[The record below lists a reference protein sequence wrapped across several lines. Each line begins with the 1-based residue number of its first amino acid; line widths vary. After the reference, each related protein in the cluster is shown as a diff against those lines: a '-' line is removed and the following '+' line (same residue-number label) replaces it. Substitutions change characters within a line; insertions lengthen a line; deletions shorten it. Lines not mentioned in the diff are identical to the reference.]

1 KQLPPP
7 DSNISEC
14 SDLSDTY
21 EEEKPTPTNQE
32 TGLDAVDGV
41 QPELQRN
48 DQESELTRMN
58 IMSEYFGNGIK
69 DSLDQLLGP
78 IPVDAKT
85 LFRNKHFLLT
95 CTVPSKGIAATA
107 KQFSSTPFIKQHI
120 RRQIEAGGGKVYQFF
135 EDVPKNKYK
144 QCKLIAPRP
153 STTAMYVQCLA
164 SDIVAVSHEWI
175 IQCCQVLMIVDHKPF
190 VLPAGWSFLENRFIE
205 WSSGR
210 AKERRT
216 SVTPFTSVCI
226 NVASLC
232 KDFND
237 FWSRVCKLAGGT
249 VRLIKTESD
258 ITDNLTGYLLTDQ
271 AFPEEIKIKAA
282 RTGLL
287 VVSTVWVVQC
297 LILGRVCHPNSNE
310 KLTQIYQEE
319 DY

>member
-1 KQLPPP
+1 MY
-7 DSNISEC
+7 I
-14 SDLSDTY
+14 
-21 EEEKPTPTNQE
+21 
-32 TGLDAVDGV
+32 A
-41 QPELQRN
+41 R
-48 DQESELTRMN
+48 
-58 IMSEYFGNGIK
+58 EYFGNDGK

-78 IPVDAKT
+78 IPVNAKT

-95 CTVPSKGIAATA
+95 CTVPSKSIETNA
-107 KQFSSTPFIKQHI
+107 KQFAITPFVKQHI

-153 STTAMYVQCLA
+153 SITAMYVQCLA

-175 IQCCQVLMIVDHKPF
+175 IQCCQVLMLVDQKPY
-190 VLPAGWSFLENRFIE
+190 VLPAGWSFLENRFID
-205 WSSGR
+205 WNCGR
-210 AKERRT
+210 AKDKRST
-216 SVTPFTSVCI
+216 ATPFASVCI

-258 ITDNLTGYLLTDQ
+258 ITENLTGYLLTDQ
-271 AFPEEIKIKAA
+271 EFPEDIKIKAS
-282 RTGLL
+282 RNGLL

-297 LILGRVCHPNSNE
+297 LIMGRICHPSSNE
-310 KLTQIYQEE
+310 KLTQIYQED